1 MLDWMHTGPSVLA
14 AFLASLVEF
23 VEALTVVLAVGVV
36 RGWRPALIGTALAVL
51 ALLALV
57 VVFGPA
63 LQAIPLDLV
72 QLFVGTLLLLF
83 GMRWL
88 RKAILRS
95 AGIITLHDED
105 VVFASETRALGKL
118 GFGSLSG
125 WDATAIAAA
134 FKIVMLEGIEVVF
147 IVLAIGATSG
157 SVMPPALGAGVALF
171 VVILLGIVLHRP
183 LALIPENALKFAV
196 GVLLCGFGAFW
207 TGEGIGI
214 TWPAGD
220 WSILALI
227 AGFLI
232 AAGFAVP
239 ICGARRVDPSVT
251 K

>member
-1 MLDWMHTGPSVLA
+1 MLDWMHTGPSILA

-36 RGWRPALIGTALAVL
+36 RGWQPALIGTALAIL

-88 RKAILRS
+88 RKAVLRS
-95 AGIITLHDED
+95 AGIIPLHDED
-105 VVFASETRALGKL
+105 AVFASETRALGQL
-118 GFGSLSG
+118 GPAALSG
-125 WDATAIAAA
+125 WDATAITAA

-157 SVMPPALGAGVALF
+157 SVLPPAFGAAVALL

-196 GVLLCGFGAFW
+196 GVLLCGFGTFW
-207 TGEGIGI
+207 AGEGIGI
-214 TWPAGD
+214 TWPGED

-232 AAGFAVP
+232 AAGLAVS
-239 ICGARRVDPSVT
+239 ICGARRVHASVI